1 MSTRSVEIEA
11 QFIER
16 AVEKRNALIAQAER
30 KAGNIVKSAEEDVK
44 RIKAE
49 SEEQVLSLVGSELRA
64 VSDRIVGR
72 AQLEGRKMLM
82 ESRQELLSKVF
93 EEAER
98 RLKEMTEKKGAE
110 HGNILVKLI
119 IESASA
125 IEGEDFIVAA
135 NELDLK
141 YLRRSL
147 KRVNNEL
154 EKALGGG
161 TVKLDEEPLDVMG
174 GVVVRNVEGT
184 KTHYNTLEGRLAS
197 ARGRIEAEVA
207 KTLGLI

>member
-49 SEEQVLSLVGSELRA
+49 SEKQVLSLVGSELRA

-98 RLKEMTEKKGAE
+98 RLKEMAEKKGAE
-110 HGNILVKLI
+110 YGNILVKLI